1 MRVLGAHSSSPSH
14 TLKRIVRRSATS
26 PPSLAILS
34 ASGTGRYRTP
44 APPDD
49 VQLLQAFRP
58 CELGSVQTGG
68 GNQID
73 RFQEGPHG
81 APPCGPFYS
90 RLWPASFASAI
101 WAMLPPDRNHIAIRF
116 RAHEGRL
123 RRSNNRHCRKSRP
136 LRSEPTSLWL
146 VLNII
151 QRPGPEGHPN
161 HQKLDPRFLCGVCM
175 IRLTAACI

>member
-1 MRVLGAHSSSPSH
+1 MPVLGAYSSSPSH
-14 TLKRIVRRSATS
+14 TLKRIVRRPAKS
-26 PPSLAILS
+26 PPSLATLS
-34 ASGTGRYRTP
+34 ASGIGRCRTP

-58 CELGSVQTGG
+58 CALGSVQTGG

-81 APPCGPFYS
+81 APPCGSFYS
-90 RLWPASFASAI
+90 QLWPASFASAI
-101 WAMLPPDRNHIAIRF
+101 WTMLPPNRNHIAIRF

-123 RRSNNRHCRKSRP
+123 RRSNNRRCRKSRP

-161 HQKLDPRFLCGVCM
+161 HQKLHPRFLCGVCM

>member
-1 MRVLGAHSSSPSH
+1 MRILGAHSSSPSH
-14 TLKRIVRRSATS
+14 TLKRIVRRPAKS
-26 PPSLAILS
+26 PPSLAVLS
-34 ASGTGRYRTP
+34 ASDIGRCRTP

-73 RFQEGPHG
+73 RFQEGPRG
-81 APPCGPFYS
+81 APPCGPFS
-90 RLWPASFASAI
+90 ELRPASFASAI
-101 WAMLPPDRNHIAIRF
+101 WATLPPLATASQFDL

-123 RRSNNRHCRKSRP
+123 RRSNNRRCRKSRP

-146 VLNII
+146 VFNII

-161 HQKLDPRFLCGVCM
+161 HQSWTRGSCAGS
-175 IRLTAACI
+175 A

>member
-14 TLKRIVRRSATS
+14 TLKRTVRRPAKS

-34 ASGTGRYRTP
+34 ASGTGRCRTP
-44 APPDD
+44 APPDE

-58 CELGSVQTGG
+58 SLDRSRLAEVTRLTDSRKARTGLRRAG
-68 GNQID
+68 L
-73 RFQEGPHG
+73 
-81 APPCGPFYS
+81 FYS
-90 RLWPASFASAI
+90 QLGPAAFASAVR
-101 WAMLPPDRNHIAIRF
+101 ATLPPSKATSQFDFART
-116 RAHEGRL
+116 RAG
-123 RRSNNRHCRKSRP
+123 CGGPTTGVVASRGP